1 MSETIHALQLIGIL
15 LKFEDHINIFDKQI
29 DISKAYL
36 EFSIHVKYHS
46 E

>member
-15 LKFEDHINIFDKQI
+15 LKFEDNINVFDKQI

-36 EFSIHVKYHS
+36 ELSIHVQYHS